1 MKRTTFK
8 TAAQLAAE
16 YLGRQIAQA
25 TDPKDR
31 AKFEELKAKINQGA
45 QSAN

>member
-25 TDPKDR
+25 TDPATKEKLEAIR
-31 AKFEELKAKINQGA
+31 AQIGA
-45 QSAN
+45 RQ